1 VLLEVILHG
10 GYNSFRKS
18 RSAIIRPPAH
28 TARRTRASPVVRVCS
43 SARNRCTQRSQFT
56 RIPRNPSQTPTEVAA
71 YEITLG
77 AKLWSSTP

>member
-1 VLLEVILHG
+1 
-10 GYNSFRKS
+10 
-18 RSAIIRPPAH
+18 
-28 TARRTRASPVVRVCS
+28 VCS
-43 SARNRCTQRSQFT
+43 SARNRWTQRSQFT